1 MSNQDS
7 TPDRAAEAMEFLHA
21 AQNVA
26 ANAGDYDSARIL
38 QTEAIAR
45 AILAVADAI
54 NANGATERMQQQL
67 KSNAEAFRVEIERG
81 LKTNAEAVGLN
92 PNPTDQDVEE
102 LAADLWKA
110 DPANE
115 GNPAREFAHDYANKQ
130 DAYLKMARAA
140 LGISEEP
147 RRKDSRRP

>member
-1 MSNQDS
+1 MSDEPTHHS
-7 TPDRAAEAMEFLHA
+7 
-21 AQNVA
+21 
-26 ANAGDYDSARIL
+26 
-38 QTEAIAR
+38 EAIRHIIR
-45 AILAVADAI
+45 AIDEGTDPIGIATAHALLAIADAI

-67 KSNAEAFRVEIERG
+67 K
-81 LKTNAEAVGLN
+81 TNAEAVRIELERGFN

-140 LGISEEP
+140 LGIRDERS
-147 RRKDSRRP
+147 RKDSRRP

>member
-1 MSNQDS
+1 MSDQPTHHS
-7 TPDRAAEAMEFLHA
+7 
-21 AQNVA
+21 
-26 ANAGDYDSARIL
+26 
-38 QTEAIAR
+38 EAIRHIIRAIDEGADPIGIATAH

-67 KSNAEAFRVEIERG
+67 KSNAEAVRIEIER
-81 LKTNAEAVGLN
+81 GLN

-140 LGISEEP
+140 LGIKDEP